1 MFLKPELFQ
10 CCFCQFLSSCS

>member
-1 MFLKPELFQ
+1 MFLKQEFFQ